1 MKSIGIIPSRY
12 SSTRFPGKPLIDIGG
27 KSMIQRVYE
36 QTLKSKL
43 LSKVIIATD
52 DERIFNHVLSFNGEV
67 IMTDVSHTNGTTRC
81 NQVISLLEDNNEEFD
96 VVVNIQ
102 GDEPTINPKQ
112 IDSVISLFSDSGV
125 EIGTLAKKITLDK
138 ELFDHNVVKVVM
150 SNNNKALYF
159 SRQAIPMIR
168 DFEKNTWL
176 EKTNYFKHIGIYGY
190 RASVLKQICEMPVGI
205 LEHAES
211 LEQLRWLENGI
222 SIYVNLT
229 DFESIAID
237 TPEDLLKLE
246 TNS

>member
-52 DERIFNHVLSFNGEV
+52 DERIFNHVFSFGGEV
-67 IMTDVSHTNGTTRC
+67 IMTDISHTNGTTRC

-112 IDSVISLFSDSGV
+112 IDSVISLFDDSGV

-138 ELFDHNVVKVVM
+138 ELFDHNVVKVVI
-150 SNNNKALYF
+150 SNNKKALYF
-159 SRQAIPMIR
+159 SRQVIPMIR
-168 DFEKNTWL
+168 DFEKDTWL
-176 EKTNYFKHIGIYGY
+176 KKTNYFKHIGIYGY
-190 RASVLKQICEMPVGI
+190 RTSILKQICEMPTGI
-205 LEHAES
+205 LEQAES

-222 SIYVNLT
+222 SISVNLT

-246 TNS
+246 TIS